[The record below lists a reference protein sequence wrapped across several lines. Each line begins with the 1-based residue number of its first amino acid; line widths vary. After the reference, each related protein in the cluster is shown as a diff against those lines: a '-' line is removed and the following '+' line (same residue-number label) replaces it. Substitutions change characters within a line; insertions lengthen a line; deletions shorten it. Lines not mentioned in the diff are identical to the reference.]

1 MKKNSNSTLSLSCS
15 NPRLC
20 AQVTRLILVC
30 ALCGPSCFAGKVKF
44 WVGKDAD
51 FSHYQTYEWLPVR
64 VLTKTGV
71 VEDDKDAAPLIREA
85 VNRQLALRG
94 LKEVAKGG
102 DLQVSAGALS
112 ASIPQLEA
120 VFLPPGFNG
129 MIYAQPI
136 ATMGRYN
143 KEGTLVVNLIIAGT
157 TKFAWLA
164 IAKESIDNKPG
175 AGLKKI
181 DKAAANMFKKY
192 PKPPA
197 K

>member
-1 MKKNSNSTLSLSCS
+1 MRY
-15 NPRLC
+15 PRFAACVLL
-20 AQVTRLILVC
+20 A
-30 ALCGPSCFAGKVKF
+30 APCFAGKVQT

-51 FSHYQTYEWLPVR
+51 FSRYKTYEWLPVR

-71 VEDDKDAAPLIREA
+71 VEDDKTAAPLIREA
-85 VNRQLALRG
+85 VNRQLAAKGLR
-94 LKEVAKGG
+94 EVATGG

-112 ASIPQLEA
+112 ESIPQVEA
-120 VFLPPGFNG
+120 VFLPPGMAG
-129 MIYAQPI
+129 MDYATPI

-143 KEGTLVVNLIIAGT
+143 KEGTLVVNLLIAGT
-157 TKFAWLA
+157 TKFAWLG

-181 DKAAANMFKKY
+181 DKAATNMFKKY
-192 PKPPA
+192 PKPAPA